1 MKIISVIDELNQGKK
16 MPVLSSE
23 LGTSKDT
30 LRKRLN
36 EFGYKYD
43 NSEKKYLFVGDLSEK
58 EKIDNME
65 LDVKKQNK
73 VRNKSEKNQNEVV
86 KKEDKENMQFSEE
99 EVKVLKDFSKKV
111 TKTDLGLFMDLAY
124 LPSNEET
131 KKSSIIIS
139 KQIHDDFDEFAESY
153 ANRRISKNSLHELA
167 LYEFMRKYRYGL

>member
-1 MKIISVIDELNQGKK
+1 

-23 LGTSKDT
+23 LGISKDT

-36 EFGYKYD
+36 EYGYKYD

-65 LDVKKQNK
+65 FDIKKQNK
-73 VRNKSEKNQNEVV
+73 SRNKSEKSQNEVIG
-86 KKEDKENMQFSEE
+86 KDDKNNAQFSEE
-99 EVKVLKDFSKKV
+99 EVKILKDFSKKV

-139 KQIHDDFDEFAESY
+139 KQIHDDFELFAEKY
-153 ANRRISKNSLHELA
+153 ANRRISKNSLIELA
-167 LYEFMRKYRYGL
+167 LDEFMRKYR

>member
-1 MKIISVIDELNQGKK
+1 MKIISVVDELNQGKK

-23 LGTSKDT
+23 LGISKDT

-36 EFGYKYD
+36 EYGYKYD

-65 LDVKKQNK
+65 FDIKKQNK
-73 VRNKSEKNQNEVV
+73 SRNKSEKSQNEVIG
-86 KKEDKENMQFSEE
+86 KDDKNNAQFSEE
-99 EVKVLKDFSKKV
+99 EVKILKDFSKKV

-139 KQIHDDFDEFAESY
+139 KQIHDDFELFAEKY
-153 ANRRISKNSLHELA
+153 ANRRISKNSLIELA
-167 LYEFMRKYRYGL
+167 LDEFMRKYR

>member
-1 MKIISVIDELNQGKK
+1 MKIISVIAELNQGKK

-23 LGTSKDT
+23 LGISKDT

-36 EFGYKYD
+36 EYGYKYD
-43 NSEKKYLFVGDLSEK
+43 NSEKKYLFIGDLSEK

-65 LDVKKQNK
+65 LDVKNKNK
-73 VRNKSEKNQNEVV
+73 VRNKSENVQNKVV
-86 KKEDKENMQFSEE
+86 ENDYKENIKFSEE
-99 EVKVLKDFSKKV
+99 EVKILKDFSKKV
-111 TKTDLGLFMDLAY
+111 ADTDLGLFMDLAF
-124 LPSNEET
+124 LPSNAET

-153 ANRRISKNSLHELA
+153 ADRRISKNALIELA

>member
-1 MKIISVIDELNQGKK
+1 MKIISVVDELNEGKK

-23 LGTSKDT
+23 LGISKDT

-36 EFGYKYD
+36 EYGYKYD

-58 EKIDNME
+58 EKINDME
-65 LDVKKQNK
+65 FDVKKQNK
-73 VRNKSEKNQNEVV
+73 LRNKSEKSQIEVIG
-86 KKEDKENMQFSEE
+86 KDDKNNTQFSEE
-99 EVKVLKDFSKKV
+99 EVKILKDFSKKV

-139 KQIHDDFDEFAESY
+139 KQIHDDFELFAEKY
-153 ANRRISKNSLHELA
+153 ANRRISKNSLIELA
-167 LYEFMRKYRYGL
+167 LDEFMRKYR

>member
-36 EFGYKYD
+36 EYGYKYD

-58 EKIDNME
+58 EKIDSME

-73 VRNKSEKNQNEVV
+73 VRNKTEKVQNKVIEKDDEKNN
-86 KKEDKENMQFSEE
+86 QFSEE
-99 EVKVLKDFSKKV
+99 EVKILKDFSKKV
-111 TKTDLGLFMDLAY
+111 TDTDLGLFMDLAF
-124 LPSNEET
+124 LPSNAET

-139 KQIHDDFDEFAESY
+139 KQIHDDFEEFAEKY
-153 ANRRISKNSLHELA
+153 ADRRISKNSLIELA
-167 LYEFMRKYRYGL
+167 LDEFMRKYR

>member
-36 EFGYKYD
+36 EYGYKYD

-58 EKIDNME
+58 EKIDSME
-65 LDVKKQNK
+65 LEVKKQNK
-73 VRNKSEKNQNEVV
+73 VRNKSEKVQNKVIE
-86 KKEDKENMQFSEE
+86 KDDEKNDQFSEE
-99 EVKVLKDFSKKV
+99 EVKILKDFSKKV
-111 TKTDLGLFMDLAY
+111 TDTDLGLFMDLAF
-124 LPSNEET
+124 LPSNAET

-139 KQIHDDFDEFAESY
+139 KQIHDDFEEFAEKY
-153 ANRRISKNSLHELA
+153 ADRRISKNSLIELA
-167 LYEFMRKYRYGL
+167 LDEFMRKYR